1 MNPRKPYSSDLSDL
15 QWDNISHL
23 FPPDKRR
30 TGRPRSY
37 PAREVVNAALYIAR
51 TGCAWR
57 PLPHDFPPWGLV
69 SDYFYT
75 LRDRGLWAEVHAA
88 LRGDARAGPAA
99 SRRPPPASSTVRPS
113 RRPRPAD
120 PGGTTREKKIGGRK
134 RHILVDTLG
143 LIWGLAVLPADVQD
157 RDGARVLLE
166 RVRGGCR
173 AWRRSGPT
181 GRTPPSLTG
190 FGSRSAGC
198 SRPYSARWGPRA
210 TSTCP
215 SAWIVERTFGWFG
228 RYRRLSKD
236 Y

>member
-57 PLPHDFPPWGLV
+57 LLPHDFPPWGLV
-69 SDYFYT
+69 SYYFYT
-75 LRDRGLWAEVHAA
+75 WRDRGLWAEVHAA
-88 LRGDARAGPAA
+88 LRGDARPAPAA

-166 RVRGGCR
+166 RVRRPAAAPGGGLG
-173 AWRRSGPT
+173 RRG
-181 GRTPPSLTG
+181 
-190 FGSRSAGC
+190 
-198 SRPYSARWGPRA
+198 
-210 TSTCP
+210 
-215 SAWIVERTFGWFG
+215 V
-228 RYRRLSKD
+228 RRRR
-236 Y
+236 